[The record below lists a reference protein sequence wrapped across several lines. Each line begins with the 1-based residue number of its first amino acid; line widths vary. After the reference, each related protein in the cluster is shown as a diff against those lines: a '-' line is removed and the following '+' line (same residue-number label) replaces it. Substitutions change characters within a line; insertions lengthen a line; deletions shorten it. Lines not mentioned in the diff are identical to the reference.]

1 MIYVSF
7 DDADTEN
14 SVYSDEGNGNKWGL
28 QASIINYKKC
38 IYFVLWYEE
47 FPKQTKSP
55 VIPHY

>member
-7 DDADTEN
+7 DDSDWEN
-14 SVYSDEGNGNKWGL
+14 SVYSDEKNANKWGL
-28 QASIINYKKC
+28 QASIINNKF
-38 IYFVLWYEE
+38 IYFALWYEE